1 MVNKKVP
8 QDIIELEHYFSRYFD
23 AHIAPLAD
31 KAVKD
36 ADEAYLKEYQQ
47 MVGDSGALGALTFSG
62 PMAGAALARSQS
74 LDSYKYYWS
83 NIQKSFQKRFDSS
96 ADFKAD
102 FGRLIDAYQKAMIAK
117 MGKEQYLAESKK
129 YGQDL
134 ATWYVNNK
142 LLEKS
147 LNRMASHGAPKDS
160 VEYLFQKGSQL
171 SLFGLAQ
178 PSDWEGMRALQEQQY
193 NPSKAEKVAAY
204 GVGGLMDFAIMPVG
218 GMKTAIIGT
227 AAGAGIDIIFT
238 SGKQQQS
245 VDAMIGHSL
254 FGNNWSLPEARKT
267 LVDAKDSTLLTSLN
281 AGMKKKVE
289 LKNPS
294 PFLKQIAEDRFPL
307 KGSFLAQEDRSDDI
321 PSIIAPGMEETYR
334 KEQEKLKLAAQKP
347 VKPQKKTDVTMNAPV
362 SQFRSDQPVATTGTQ
377 QNYQQ
382 YSQQNTSYQPT
393 MVNNNGWGGLFDH
406 FGLTGFSDV
415 FKNLGYVLAMLPDM
429 MIGMFTG
436 RTKSL
441 SIQQNLMPI
450 AAIVMGMFVRNP
462 LLKMLLIGLGGA
474 NLLNKATHEL
484 LGETPSNKEVRYR
497 QYADERLNARISKPQ
512 LNGNLLVATI
522 DGIPCTVTLQD
533 SVVDAHRKGALPLNT
548 LANAVLARYD
558 EQHMQ
563 VEQTYERQMAE
574 SEEREIS
581 RGIK

>member
-1 MVNKKVP
+1 MANKKVP

-36 ADEAYLKEYQQ
+36 ADAAYLKEYQQ
-47 MVGDSGALGALTFSG
+47 MVGNSGALGATTFSG
-62 PMAGAALARSQS
+62 PMAGSAFARSQC

-83 NIQKSFQKRFDSS
+83 NIQKSFQKRFDAS

-102 FGRLIDAYQKAMIAK
+102 FGRLIDAYQKAMIDK
-117 MGKEQYLAESKK
+117 MGKDQYLAESKK

-134 ATWYVNNK
+134 ATWYVNNR

-160 VEYLFQKGSQL
+160 VEYLLQKGTQL

-178 PSDWEGMRALQEQQY
+178 PSDWDGMKALQEKIY
-193 NPSKAEKVAAY
+193 NPSKTEKIAAY

-227 AAGAGIDIIFT
+227 AAGAGVDIMFS

-245 VDAMIGHSL
+245 VDSLVSHSL

-267 LVDAKDSTLLTSLN
+267 LVDAKDSTFLN
-281 AGMKKKVE
+281 NLNNGMKKKVE
-289 LKNPS
+289 LRNPS
-294 PFLKQIAEDRFPL
+294 SVIRQIEQDRYPM
-307 KGSFLAQEDRSDDI
+307 KGAFFAQEERSEDI
-321 PSIIAPGMEETYR
+321 PSVIAPGMEESYK
-334 KEQEKLKLAAQKP
+334 KEQEKMRQAAQKP
-347 VKPQKKTDVTMNAPV
+347 AKAPRKEETPV
-362 SQFRSDQPVATTGTQ
+362 ANPSDQAYSYQPAASVGTQ
-377 QNYQQ
+377 QY
-382 YSQQNTSYQPT
+382 YQQNTNYQPT
-393 MVNNNGWGGLFDH
+393 MANTNGWGGFLDH
-406 FGLTGFSDV
+406 FGLSGFSDV

-436 RTKSL
+436 KTKSL
-441 SIQQNLMPI
+441 SIQNNLMPI

-474 NLLNKATHEL
+474 NLLNKGTHEI
-484 LGETPSNKEVRYR
+484 LGESVRNKQPQYR
-497 QYADERLNARISKPQ
+497 RYADEALNARLSHPQ
-512 LNGNLLVATI
+512 LNGNLLVVSI
-522 DGIPCTVTLQD
+522 DGVPSTVTLQNH
-533 SVVDAHRKGALPLNT
+533 VVDAYQKGALPLNT
-548 LANAVLARYD
+548 LANAVLAKYD
-558 EQHMQ
+558 EQRQ
-563 VEQTYERQMAE
+563 QIEQLYDRQQ
-574 SEEREIS
+574 SQTEEQNQQLV
-581 RGIK
+581 IK